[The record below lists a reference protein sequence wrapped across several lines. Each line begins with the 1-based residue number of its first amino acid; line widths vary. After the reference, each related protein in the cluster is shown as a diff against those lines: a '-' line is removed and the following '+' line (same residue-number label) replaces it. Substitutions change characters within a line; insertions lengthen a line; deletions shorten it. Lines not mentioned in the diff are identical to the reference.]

1 MMNTLQQRIY
11 TLQRTFKTYQD
22 LIVGILT
29 FGFTFGL
36 LLAVWADSGD
46 SSQMLRILASGL
58 YQGMLYFMVAAGLSI
73 IFGLMDVL
81 NFAQGGLFM
90 LGAYVGFDVLTNLSH
105 TDVNNSRLVTIFV
118 MVSAPVLLLLLESMF
133 LAFIRNLSKQ
143 DLYSLR
149 GTLGERLA
157 VAVLAGVPL
166 SYLVGTVLATMDSIE
181 LIRIIGAVLIYGLA
195 TQDHARQGIFWA
207 IKLATNTVS
216 FLVLAWWE
224 YTQAFIYV
232 RHHSTADVNLA
243 QLTTFPEWRKPE
255 PLQQADILAAFGGTV
270 ATAILALLL
279 TNVSVMVIS
288 LGLAGIAAVLA
299 GAIAGVIL
307 ERVFIRPTYARPFF
321 QIVLTF
327 GLALVMRE
335 MLVYRYGREP
345 VGTLDA
351 FLPDTLQGVVPG
363 TTIFNYWIF
372 MITMGIIMMITVQLI
387 LQRTRIGIIIR
398 AGVQDSEMVEAL
410 GINVRLVFTMVFALG
425 SAIAA
430 LGGVIS
436 GGFLNIDPGLGDFF
450 LLQAIAVVIIG
461 GLGSYAGTAIASLMV
476 GISRQVAA
484 YFSRQYY
491 NTDGLAPVAVLVLL
505 SIILLIKP
513 SGLFGKEH

>member
-1 MMNTLQQRIY
+1 MLQQKVY
-11 TLQRTFKTYQD
+11 DFQRLFKTYQD
-22 LIVGILT
+22 LIVGFVT
-29 FGFTFGL
+29 FGFTFAL
-36 LLAVWADSGD
+36 LISVWIDSGE

-81 NFAQGGLFM
+81 NFAQGALFM
-90 LGAYVGFDVLTNLSH
+90 LGAYVGFDVLTNLAH
-105 TDVNNSRLVTIFV
+105 TDVSDSRLVTIFV
-118 MVSAPVLLLLLESMF
+118 MASAPVLFLLLESIV
-133 LAFIRNLSKQ
+133 LSLLKNLMDYTPYALHGK
-143 DLYSLR
+143 
-149 GTLGERLA
+149 LGERLA

-166 SYLVGTVLATMDSIE
+166 SYVAGSIFASVGAVDV
-181 LIRIIGAVLIYGLA
+181 IRIIGAVLIYGLA
-195 TQDHARQGIFWA
+195 TQDHSRQGVYWVIQVV
-207 IKLATNTVS
+207 TNAASVLVS
-216 FLVLAWWE
+216 AWWE
-224 YTQAFIYV
+224 YTQAFIYA
-232 RHHSTADVNLA
+232 RHHSTADVNLT
-243 QLTTFPEWRKPE
+243 QLRELPVWRKPSE
-255 PLQQADILAAFGGTV
+255 PTTADAIGLFGGI
-270 ATAILALLL
+270 ILTALLAFLL
-279 TNVSVMVIS
+279 THVSVMVIS
-288 LGLAGIAAVLA
+288 LGLAGLAAVLA

-345 VGTLDA
+345 VGTLDV
-351 FLPDTLQGVVPG
+351 FLPDTLQGVIPG
-363 TTIFNYWIF
+363 TTIFNYWVF
-372 MITMGIIMMITVQLI
+372 MISMGIIMMITVQLI
-387 LQRTRIGIIIR
+387 LQKTRIGIIIR

-484 YFSRQYY
+484 YFSRRYF
-491 NTDGLAPVAVLVLL
+491 NTDGLAPVAVLTLL
-505 SIILLIKP
+505 SIILIIKP
-513 SGLFGKEH
+513 SGLFGKDH

>member
-1 MMNTLQQRIY
+1 MLNQRLY
-11 TLQRTFKTYQD
+11 DFQRFFKTYQD
-22 LIVGILT
+22 IIVGVLT
-29 FGFTFGL
+29 FGFTFAL
-36 LLAVWADSGD
+36 LISVWVQSGE

-81 NFAQGGLFM
+81 NFAQGALFM

-105 TDVNNSRLVTIFV
+105 TDVSDSRLVTIFV
-118 MVSAPVLLLLLESMF
+118 VTTAPVLFVLLETTV
-133 LAFIRNLSKQ
+133 LALLKNWANFVPYQ
-143 DLYSLR
+143 LR
-149 GTLGERLA
+149 GKLGERLA
-157 VAVLAGVPL
+157 VAVLVGFPL
-166 SYLVGTVLATMDSIE
+166 SYLVGSIFAE
-181 LIRIIGAVLIYGLA
+181 ANSIDILRIIWAVVIYAIA
-195 TQDHARQGIFWA
+195 TYDGTRQAVYWA
-207 IKLATNTVS
+207 IQVVTNTVS
-216 FLVLAWWE
+216 LLITAWWE
-224 YTQAFIYV
+224 YTQAFIYA
-232 RHHSTADVNLA
+232 RHHSTADVNLS
-243 QLTTFPEWRKPE
+243 QLTKLPERKPLDSANE
-255 PLQQADILAAFGGTV
+255 DLIGLIVGMIL
-270 ATAILALLL
+270 TAILAFLL
-279 TNVSVMVIS
+279 TGVSVMVIS
-288 LGLAGIAAVLA
+288 LGLAGIAAILA

-345 VGTLDA
+345 VGTLDE
-351 FLPDTLQGVVPG
+351 FLPDTLQGVIPG
-363 TTIFNYWIF
+363 TTIFNYWVF
-372 MITMGIIMMITVQLI
+372 MIIMGIIMMVTVQLI

-484 YFSRQYY
+484 YFSRQYF
-491 NTDGLAPVAVLVLL
+491 NTDGLAPVAVLTLL
-505 SIILLIKP
+505 TIILLIKP
-513 SGLFGKEH
+513 SGLFGKDH